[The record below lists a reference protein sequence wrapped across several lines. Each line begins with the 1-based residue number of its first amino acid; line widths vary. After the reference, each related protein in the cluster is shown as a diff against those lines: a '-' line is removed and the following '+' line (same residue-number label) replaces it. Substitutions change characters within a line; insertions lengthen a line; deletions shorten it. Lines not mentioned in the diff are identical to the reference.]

1 MPAAEHT
8 GGHNKYFTASPSR
21 LLFFPAFSPPPLTY
35 VPLSLVPWPTSL
47 WRFAVPI
54 RDAITASV
62 RCCLRC
68 VKVSI
73 SVTKSLWLQACQ
85 LLPALMLLLWLSV
98 ITKSSIQQLGFV
110 DRIRF
115 LVLCFPIYIS
125 SFYFKKK
132 KKRLRHGPWLKMNF
146 CYQKMPNLCV
156 FYLRMQCFCHRQ
168 KLKFSIKY

>member
-21 LLFFPAFSPPPLTY
+21 LLLFPAFSPPPLTY

-68 VKVSI
+68 VNVSI

-110 DRIRF
+110 DRIWV

-125 SFYFKKK
+125 SFYLKKK
-132 KKRLRHGPWLKMNF
+132 QTKKTTSWCLVEDEFLLPKDA
-146 CYQKMPNLCV
+146 
-156 FYLRMQCFCHRQ
+156 
-168 KLKFSIKY
+168 